1 MRAPPSFRLVAFS
14 AALFTVAQFAIR
26 AAPAAEIEVDQK
38 DKQFHP
44 QMLRIKQGDSVKFIN
59 SDRYFHNVF
68 SLSDPRTFDLGSY
81 PQGQARSVKFDTP
94 GVVEVECAIHP
105 GMKMTITVEK
115 K

>member
-1 MRAPPSFRLVAFS
+1 MRTPPSFRLVATS

-26 AAPAAEIEVDQK
+26 TTHAAEIAVDQK

-44 QMLRIKQGDSVKFIN
+44 QALRIKQGDSVKFVN
-59 SDRYFHNVF
+59 SDSYFHNVF
-68 SLSDPRTFDLGSY
+68 SLSDPKTFDLGSY

-94 GVVEVECAIHP
+94 GVVDVECAIHP
-105 GMKMTITVEK
+105 GMKMKITIEK